1 MRCTLLA
8 LACSLWLLLDHARVP
23 CAATPYDRDSAV
35 RSLAVLG
42 SATTERACLA
52 VLVAPQF
59 LAAPAHCVASFTRR
73 SGQHLEFASFGFHFE
88 ISPPVTQEDTVG
100 DEWADPAVIVPTRG
114 SFNETERIRI
124 TQTMLHPDFA
134 FAVEQE
140 RFMLNDWA
148 VLQLEHAPLA
158 TNITVATVG
167 DADES
172 AVDRHFLMEPLPFL
186 DDTVSELY
194 NMPSQ
199 FGALFVESESLAL
212 TWVESPRVNTPIKTC
227 GLTPLTTTTTSQ
239 PESTTTAPVPVTEAP
254 AASASGSAAAGEPEE
269 EIPEEEVPQS
279 YIPSDVVC
287 VTPLNENSPPLPTT
301 TTNDT
306 NWLGSLL
313 LVEHYTDPGYFIAGF
328 GTSHA
333 DLPNTQSFTWV
344 EATGPEFLGKPLIPD
359 TKWIHV
365 LAYAPLIGYQ
375 VPVLEDN
382 MKFMTGI
389 RMTRKGESYCGASLI
404 APTFVLTAAHCLDD
418 NNGGVLPWVSIGSL
432 KTSGVEFGEQ
442 IRVIK
447 ATKHPLFD
455 SVKLANDLAL
465 LELKYPSIAA
475 PVKLFNSHPLPT
487 TGQIFGYGVTT
498 SWGAVLSDVLRFVD
512 VNVYASNQKCMLDLQ
527 MNIDNTM
534 FCAGGQAGKDA
545 CDGDSGGP
553 LVVIGAQDETALL
566 GVISYGRG
574 CGAEYL
580 PGVYANVSQG
590 LEFIKSIVPEAKW
603 TSSVANVKDPVDLD
617 SSASHIGGDPVNPG
631 TASSAAGSERG
642 DNDEVAKDASTSGHQ
657 VVDTTHQGEYVLPET
672 LAPAIREAVVEFLIG
687 ESAQISSS
695 LALALLTPSN
705 EVVFRSSG
713 SLAAL
718 EAIINK
724 FNKKP
729 LHQRK
734 VRFTDSKGSEC

>member
-8 LACSLWLLLDHARVP
+8 LACSLWLLLDHACVL
-23 CAATPYDRDSAV
+23 CATTPYDRNSAV
-35 RSLAVLG
+35 RNLAVLG
-42 SATTERACLA
+42 SATTERACLS

-59 LAAPAHCVASFTRR
+59 LVAPAHCVASFMRR
-73 SGQHLEFASFGFHFE
+73 PGQHLEFASFGFHFE
-88 ISPPVTQEDTVG
+88 ISPPVTQGDTVG
-100 DEWADPAVIVPTRG
+100 DEWTDPAVIMPTRG

-124 TQTMLHPDFA
+124 SQTTFHPDFA
-134 FAVEQE
+134 FAIEQE

-172 AVDRHFLMEPLPFL
+172 AVDQHFLMEPLPFL

-194 NMPSQ
+194 NVPSY
-199 FGALFVESESLAL
+199 FGALFVENESLTL
-212 TWVESPRVNTPIKTC
+212 TWVELPHVNNPIETC
-227 GLTPLTTTTTSQ
+227 GLAPLTTSQ
-239 PESTTTAPVPVTEAP
+239 PEPTTAAPVPITEAP
-254 AASASGSAAAGEPEE
+254 AASGSAAGEPEE
-269 EIPEEEVPQS
+269 APPKEAVPQPD
-279 YIPSDVVC
+279 IPSDVVC
-287 VTPLNENSPPLPTT
+287 VTPLNEDSPPLPTT
-301 TTNDT
+301 TNDI

-313 LVEHYTDPGYFIAGF
+313 LVEHYTDPGYFVAGF

-365 LAYAPLIGYQ
+365 PAYVPLIGYQ

-404 APTFVLTAAHCLDD
+404 SPTFVLTAAHCLDD
-418 NNGGVLPWVSIGSL
+418 SNGGVLPWVSIGSL
-432 KTSGVEFGEQ
+432 ETSGVEFGEQ
-442 IRVIK
+442 IRVIR

-465 LELKYPSIAA
+465 LELKYPSVAA

-487 TGQIFGYGVTT
+487 AGQIFGYGVTT
-498 SWGAVLSDVLRFVD
+498 SWGLVLSDVLRFVD

-527 MNIDNTM
+527 MDIDDTM

-553 LVVIGAQDETALL
+553 LVVIGAQGETALL

-574 CGAEYL
+574 CGTEYL
-580 PGVYANVSQG
+580 PGVYVNVSQG

-617 SSASHIGGDPVNPG
+617 SSVSHIGGDPVNPG

-642 DNDEVAKDASTSGHQ
+642 DNDKVAKDASTSGHQ
-657 VVDTTHQGEYVLPET
+657 FVDTTDQGEYVLPET
-672 LAPAIREAVVEFLIG
+672 LAPAIREIVAKFLIG

-705 EVVFRSSG
+705 KIVFRSSG

-718 EAIINK
+718 EAIIDK
-724 FNKKP
+724 FNEKA